1 MTYQLIFLGP
11 PGAGKGTQAQLL
23 AETVNIPHIST
34 GDILRGAIAN
44 NTPLGQQ
51 AKSYMDKGDLVP
63 DALVSDLVRERLQEP
78 DAEKGWILDG
88 FPRTVEQA
96 SFLNRLLSQGQ
107 ENSLR
112 VLNLEV
118 PEQVLIDRL
127 MARGRSQDDNL
138 ETIRNRL
145 VVYQQKTAPLIDYYQ
160 KQGNLHSVN
169 GDRELEEIRTALQAI
184 LEI

>member
-1 MTYQLIFLGP
+1 MNHQLIFLGP
-11 PGAGKGTQAQLL
+11 PGAGKGTQAKML
-23 AETVNIPHIST
+23 AETAKIPHIST

-44 NTPLGQQ
+44 DTPLGQQ

-63 DALVSDLVRERLQEP
+63 DTLVANMVKDRLQEP
-78 DAEKGWILDG
+78 DAKEGWILDG

-96 SFLNRLLSQGQ
+96 AFLDELLTQLDRY
-107 ENSLR
+107 SLQ

-118 PEQVLIDRL
+118 PEPVLVERL
-127 MARGRSQDDNL
+127 VARGRSQDDKP

-145 VVYQQKTAPLIDYYQ
+145 EVYRQKTAPLIDYYQ

-169 GDRELEEIRTALQAI
+169 GDLTLEEVRQTLNAI
-184 LEI
+184 VGV